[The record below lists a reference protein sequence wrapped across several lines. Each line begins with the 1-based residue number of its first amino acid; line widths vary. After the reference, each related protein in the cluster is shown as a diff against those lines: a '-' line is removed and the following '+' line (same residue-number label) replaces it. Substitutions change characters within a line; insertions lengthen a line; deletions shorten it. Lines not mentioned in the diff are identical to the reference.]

1 MYTYFYRLL
10 DRYQKPVTA
19 LAIFTDDKPGY
30 KPNHYHNE
38 FMGTS
43 QTYQFNTYKIGEQ
56 DEETLAAHPN
66 PFALVVLTVLIA
78 IKNKKAGDERLM
90 ELKIDFFRRMLTK
103 NMNKTSMYALANF
116 LKMYVH
122 FSKPETNRIF

>member
-1 MYTYFYRLL
+1 
-10 DRYQKPVTA
+10 
-19 LAIFTDDKPGY
+19 
-30 KPNHYHNE
+30 
-38 FMGTS
+38 MGTS

-66 PFALVVLTVLIA
+66 PFALVVFTVLIA